1 MTNEKNNEMAI
12 EKPATDFNLHIGG
25 DGVRSNVK
33 VPRETTTFGLSILT
47 FGLVAYLVK
56 TYVGKAMKK

>member
-1 MTNEKNNEMAI
+1 MTTQNN
-12 EKPATDFNLHIGG
+12 KPATDFNLHIGG
-25 DGVRSNVK
+25 DGVKSDVK

-56 TYVGKAMKK
+56 TYAGKLLNK

>member
-1 MTNEKNNEMAI
+1 MTNEK
-12 EKPATDFNLHIGG
+12 KTTDFNLHIGG
-25 DGVRSNVK
+25 DGVKTDVK
-33 VPRETTTFGLSILT
+33 VPRETTTFGLTILT